1 MAQLDE
7 SIIRSVSRELLMQ
20 PGKTSGRSLRREL
33 QARYQMSGKT
43 QRVFAIW
50 REEQQAVIEA
60 EWLRRLS
67 AAESEVQRLR
77 DQVAQLIAEVAAR
90 RTRSTD

>member
-7 SIIRSVSRELLMQ
+7 STIRSLCRELLMQ
-20 PGKTSGRSLRREL
+20 PGKPSGRSLRREL

-60 EWLRRLS
+60 EWRRRLS
-67 AAESEVQRLR
+67 DAESDVQRLR
-77 DQVAQLIAEVAAR
+77 DQVAQLMSEVTMLR
-90 RTRSTD
+90 SRSTD